1 MVTKRRQCN
10 GSRRRQST
18 ASVIETRFTE
28 ALRRI
33 SRVATREPIVPVRPR
48 FQNSRE
54 IVSSLVSIEPEPE
67 PPRDEEEGEI
77 SVFFTHSKSEG
88 SKGTMVAD

>member
-33 SRVATREPIVPVRPR
+33 SRVATREPIVPDRSR

-77 SVFFTHSKSEG
+77 SVFFAHSKEG

>member
-54 IVSSLVSIEPEPE
+54 VVSSLVSIEPEPE

-77 SVFFTHSKSEG
+77 SVFFAHSKSEG